1 MASIRMKLY
10 SASLKTRTNV
20 NVHLPT
26 LLPDQNG
33 AENRGQEFAGYYN
46 THGNF
51 PVLYLLHGTFGDEGD
66 WQRYSRIEDY
76 ARTRNVVVVMPYGEN
91 SCYRDTKSGKNYETY
106 ITQELPHIIQ
116 WMFPVSKRREDTF
129 IAGLSMGGGAAV
141 RLGLSHPD
149 IYGYTA
155 GLSADFGS
163 IADKVKDSEFS
174 VWSFAF
180 DGIEIGKG
188 TSTDTFHLAKQ
199 EMESSG
205 PKTNLY
211 LGVGTD
217 DFLYQDNC
225 QFHEYLNEIGMEHV
239 FSTCPGANHNW
250 NFWDPEIVKVLD
262 WLPINGV
269 GGNERK
275 LGF

>member
-1 MASIRMKLY
+1 MASIRMKFY

-20 NVHLPT
+20 NVLIPT

-33 AENRGQEFAGYYN
+33 ANNPGQSFDGYYAS
-46 THGNF
+46 HGNY

-106 ITQELPHIIQ
+106 ITQELPQVIQ
-116 WMFPVSKRREDTF
+116 WMFPVSRRREDTF

-149 IYGYTA
+149 LYGCVA
-155 GLSADFGS
+155 GLSSDFGS
-163 IADKVKDSEFS
+163 IAEKACQSDFS

-180 DGIEIGKG
+180 EGAEVGKG
-188 TSTDTFHLAKQ
+188 TSTDSFSLAEKLKK
-199 EMESSG
+199 SG
-205 PKTNLY
+205 TEQPKLY
-211 LGVGTD
+211 LGCGTE

-225 QFHEYLNEIGMEHV
+225 KFHQYLNELGMEHV
-239 FSTCPGANHNW
+239 FSTGTGNHNW

-262 WLPINGV
+262 WLPINGAS
-269 GGNERK
+269 GTERK

>member
-1 MASIRMKLY
+1 MASIRIKLY

-20 NVHLPT
+20 NVLLPT

-33 AENRGQEFAGYYN
+33 ASDPGQSFAEYYAS
-46 THGNF
+46 HGNY

-106 ITQELPHIIQ
+106 ITQELPQIIQ
-116 WMFPVSKRREDTF
+116 WMFPVSRRREDTF
-129 IAGLSMGGGAAV
+129 LAGLSMGGGAAV
-141 RLGLSHPD
+141 RLGLRHPEL
-149 IYGYTA
+149 YGYVA
-155 GLSADFGS
+155 GLSADYGS
-163 IADKVKDSEFS
+163 IAQKVRESEFS

-180 DGIEIGKG
+180 EGAEVGEG
-188 TSTDTFHLAKQ
+188 TDTDSFYLAQKLHEAHR
-199 EMESSG
+199 EMPE
-205 PKTNLY
+205 LY
-211 LGVGTD
+211 LGCGTE

-225 QFHEYLNEIGMEHV
+225 KFHEYLNSIGKTHV
-239 FSTCPGANHNW
+239 FSSRPGNHNW
-250 NFWDPEIVKVLD
+250 NFWDPEIVRVLD
-262 WLPINGV
+262 WLPINGE
-269 GGNERK
+269 GGTERK

>member
-1 MASIRMKLY
+1 MASIRLKLY

-20 NVHLPT
+20 NVLLPT

-33 AENRGQEFAGYYN
+33 ATTRGQEFTEFYN
-46 THGNF
+46 THGSY

-106 ITQELPHIIQ
+106 ITQELPQIIQ
-116 WMFPVSKRREDTF
+116 WMFPVSRRREDTF
-129 IAGLSMGGGAAV
+129 ICGLSMGGGAAV
-141 RLGLSHPD
+141 RLGLSHQD

-163 IADKVKDSEFS
+163 IAEKVRDSEFT
-174 VWSFAF
+174 VWSFAY
-180 DGIEIGKG
+180 DGVNIEKG
-188 TSTDTFHLAKQ
+188 TSVDGYYLAQKA
-199 EMESSG
+199 MEAEG
-205 PKTNLY
+205 PKTRLY
-211 LGVGTD
+211 LGCGTE
-217 DFLYQDNC
+217 DFLYPDNC
-225 QFHEYLNEIGMEHV
+225 AFHEYLDSMGMEHV
-239 FSTCPGANHNW
+239 FSTSSGNHNW
-250 NFWDPEIVKVLD
+250 NFWDKEILKVLD
-262 WLPINGV
+262 WLPINGPD
-269 GGNERK
+269 GTERK

>member
-20 NVHLPT
+20 NVLLPT

-33 AENRGQEFAGYYN
+33 STNRNQEFSEYYQS
-46 THGNF
+46 HGNY

-91 SCYRDTKSGKNYETY
+91 SCFLDTKSGKNYETY
-106 ITQELPHIIQ
+106 LTQELPQIIQ

-141 RLGLSHPD
+141 RLGLSHPE
-149 IYGYTA
+149 IYGYAA
-155 GLSADFGS
+155 GLSSDLGI
-163 IADKVKDSEFS
+163 IAENIRNSDFS

-180 DGIEIGKG
+180 DDVPVGPGS
-188 TSTDTFHLAKQ
+188 STDYYHLAKKM
-199 EMESSG
+199 MEAPG
-205 PKTNLY
+205 DKVKLY
-211 LGVGTD
+211 LGCGTE
-217 DFLYQDNC
+217 DFLYEDNC
-225 QFHEYLNEIGMEHV
+225 KFHDYLNTLGMEHV
-239 FSTCPGANHNW
+239 FSTAAGNHNW
-250 NFWDPEIVKVLD
+250 NFWDPEILKVLD
-262 WLPINGV
+262 WLPVNGAD
-269 GGNERK
+269 RK
-275 LGF
+275 MGF